1 MSQFPTG
8 TTTYSPASLTEQE
21 KNTFRTEMGVA
32 KTNGDITEDFE
43 ANNILARVVGSRVA
57 GVGEAERYRI
67 ILKAFFD
74 YVNPCKI
81 IGYNNIPFIQ
91 QASGGDQVQFLTNG
105 AITART
111 ISTGDFVIVGSY
123 SPFTGTHIATSK
135 EELKVG
141 ELVSLH
147 SLALDNKQPL
157 WEANY
162 CVASK
167 KGVYGVV
174 YDKFEDK
181 YLIACVGDAVVSFS
195 NENGPCEA
203 GDYLVPSETKKGC
216 VMVHKGD
223 FVPLNQCGKAGE
235 ATNENKLIAWVKE

>member
-21 KNTFRTEMGVA
+21 RTDFRTEMDVA
-32 KTNGDITEDFE
+32 KTNGDITEDF
-43 ANNILARVVGSRVA
+43 NGKT
-57 GVGEAERYRI
+57 I
-67 ILKAFFD
+67 ILDGGATTSDNYPFLRTRKAPGTESFQLTVDINSVKLQRTWTPSED
-74 YVNPCKI
+74 YLFRSI
-81 IGYNNIPFIQ
+81 NNGNFMI
-91 QASGGDQVQFLTNG
+91 TG
-105 AITART
+105 A
-111 ISTGDFVIVGSY
+111 Y

-147 SLALDNKQPL
+147 STSLDDKQPL

-181 YLIACVGDAVVSFS
+181 YLIACVGDAVVNFS

-203 GDYLVPSETKKGC
+203 GDYLVPSATKKGC
-216 VMVHKGD
+216 VMVHKGE